1 MMKIKRIDTKINKLK
16 KLNGNQKKDN
26 KKYNKTKQ
34 NNIKVN

>member
-26 KKYNKTKQ
+26 KKYNKTK
-34 NNIKVN
+34 